1 MEPTGIIFIGKKA
14 ESAPEKNIH
23 EKTQCD
29 MISQLSSLPACEIT
43 EITAYETSSSCQSFN
58 LPTEKAKLRQALNEC
73 PYKCFMLRMRLGT
86 QDIIVILIENHLFA
100 TSLNEEITA
109 ETKMLLAQAVE

>member
-1 MEPTGIIFIGKKA
+1 MEPIGIIFIGKKA
-14 ESAPEKNIH
+14 ESVPQKNIH
-23 EKTQCD
+23 EKTQYD

-43 EITAYETSSSCQSFN
+43 EITAYETSSSYQSLN
-58 LPTEKAKLRQALNEC
+58 LPTKKAKLRQALNEC

-86 QDIIVILIENHLFA
+86 QDIIVILIENHMFV